1 MAIRQAPSPKDIIWE
16 NVMIP
21 QRQIDIRRNISDTT
35 LVIGAL
41 FWSLVLG
48 FITTVSSLES
58 LSKEYS
64 WLQVSTHVR

>member
-1 MAIRQAPSPKDIIWE
+1 
-16 NVMIP
+16 MIP